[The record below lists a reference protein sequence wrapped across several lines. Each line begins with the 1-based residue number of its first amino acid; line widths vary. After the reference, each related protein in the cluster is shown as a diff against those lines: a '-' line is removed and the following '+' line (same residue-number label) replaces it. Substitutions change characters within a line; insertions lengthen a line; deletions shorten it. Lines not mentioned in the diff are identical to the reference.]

1 MTTLTIRRRGLAP
14 PTIQP
19 ALIRLTPASFGVS
32 SPTTIRRGRLR
43 VPSGWHVESPAPLAW
58 FVTPSLEQLDLDAA
72 NSVWLEVERTD
83 GSRQTYAR
91 SIGIQLD
98 LETTFN
104 PDVHAFPQ
112 RNNAAA
118 IGDIGPTFAPFLDTF
133 KLSSGRMAN
142 LLYRGLYS
150 DIVQL
155 RLTGS
160 HRGGLCSGMARWAG
174 LRALRGEAELPEQD
188 AALDQI
194 KTLHG
199 RQLTDK
205 ALFSSLGWFLRAS
218 PTAAYRAVRDD
229 AFATGKSLR
238 ALDIGVPKPWRKDIA
253 TAIVREGHTIV
264 PFRVRQLSPQRAFVD
279 CYDPNRGRETHTI
292 EFHLDSGRYAY
303 RNKVSFEDDNIGL
316 IAVPHEYYAKKGTAI
331 LATIGSL
338 IWLALGLGG
347 GDQKPDAG

>member
-1 MTTLTIRRRGLAP
+1 MTTLTVRRRGLAP

-32 SPTTIRRGRLR
+32 SPATIRRGRLR
-43 VPSGWHVESPAPLAW
+43 VPGGWHIESPAPLAW
-58 FVTPSLEQLDLDAA
+58 FVAPSLEQLDLDSA
-72 NSVWLEVERTD
+72 NTVWLEVERTN
-83 GSRQTYAR
+83 GSRQTYVR
-91 SIGIQLD
+91 SIDIQLD
-98 LETTFN
+98 LETTFK
-104 PDVHAFPQ
+104 PDLHAFPQ
-112 RNNAAA
+112 RNSAAA
-118 IGDIGPTFAPFLDTF
+118 IGDIGPTIEPFLDTF
-133 KLSSGRMAN
+133 KLLNGRLAD

-174 LRALRGEAELPEQD
+174 IRALRGEEKLPEEGE
-188 AALDQI
+188 ALDQI

-199 RQLTDK
+199 RQLTDR
-205 ALFSSLGWFLRAS
+205 ALLSSFGWFLRAS
-218 PTAAYRAVRDD
+218 PTTAYRAVRDD
-229 AFATGKSLR
+229 AFTTGKSLR

-303 RNKVSFEDDNIGL
+303 RNKVSLEDDKVGL
-316 IAVPHEYYAKKGTAI
+316 IAVPHEYYAQKGTAI
-331 LATIGSL
+331 LATVGSL

-347 GDQKPDAG
+347 GDQMRNTG